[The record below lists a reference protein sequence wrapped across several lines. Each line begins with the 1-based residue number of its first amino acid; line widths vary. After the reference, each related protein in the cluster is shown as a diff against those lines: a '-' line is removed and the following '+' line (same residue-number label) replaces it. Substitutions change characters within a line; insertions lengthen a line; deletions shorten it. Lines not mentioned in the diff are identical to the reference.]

1 MSNEN
6 AELAYLAV
14 DAFNRRDLDAL
25 LELVDPE
32 VEFTRSRRRWG
43 AAASIRPRGARRWW
57 ENLLIVFPRL
67 QRGECGRTW
76 TELV

>member
-43 AAASIRPRGARRWW
+43 RRLLYGHEGLGA
-57 ENLLIVFPRL
+57 
-67 QRGECGRTW
+67 GGRTY
-76 TELV
+76 